1 MFFLIFLAV
10 AVKKVFILIFTTPD
24 GLLVEFRNSRLSS
37 RFSLLLKT
45 DGFYSKNRWIFP
57 QYYQSRRR
65 KSKHQRIDGGNEV
78 RIQKLRAWNYFSSAS
93 FIFIFNR
100 VLYFG
105 WRLRGWGESSVANK
119 DFESSYE
126 LSIYT
131 KRILELDW

>member
-45 DGFYSKNRWIFP
+45 DGFYSENRWIFP

-65 KSKHQRIDGGNEV
+65 KSKHQRIDRGNEV

-93 FIFIFNR
+93 LISYSIAFFISAGDCEGGVKVPQPIKI
-100 VLYFG
+100 
-105 WRLRGWGESSVANK
+105 SSLPMNYPYIPNASLN
-119 DFESSYE
+119 
-126 LSIYT
+126 
-131 KRILELDW
+131 